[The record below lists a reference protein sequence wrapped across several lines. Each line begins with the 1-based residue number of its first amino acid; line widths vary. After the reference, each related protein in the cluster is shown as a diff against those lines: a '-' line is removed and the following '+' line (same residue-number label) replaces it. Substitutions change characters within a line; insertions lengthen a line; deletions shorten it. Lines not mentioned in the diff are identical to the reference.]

1 MELSVNINP
10 RNEVIKMT
18 IENQTI
24 EHEQVEEV
32 KPKRKYK
39 KRACA
44 LRKKT
49 CEKYDKLLNLI
60 NLQGDYM
67 MLQAH
72 FIYLAVVMDYATL
85 AQLQNDILPDM
96 KRMGLVKTQY
106 VGGTQAVML
115 VLKKTAVRHVKGLES
130 SKNAF
135 SVKESSSDFPKL
147 LNIMKIDYLI
157 ETIIPQIEEVNSEVA
172 EFQLNME
179 TLKEHLEDSF
189 STLLLKQKDEPHY
202 YLNLSRSRLGENKDV
217 YRTLKEIRRYSIF
230 NLARQKKSLK
240 QGITL
245 SKAEET
251 ALDYHEN
258 HYTNGYNS
266 KEYQA
271 IALID
276 PAKKTEYNYQGGNNH
291 KPKKNQFCEEKLIE
305 YERLPTDPRL
315 IITHFQKQNLY
326 VEMIWMDGVD
336 LVMFNTKRSLSSTY
350 IKNLL
355 ESIYMTF
362 IMVYGANFETHLKI
376 YFFNQEQVDAF
387 NRQWYRLKDKLTIY
401 QHNATNLTVEA
412 INMEIEDDY
421 LVTSSK

>member
-1 MELSVNINP
+1 
-10 RNEVIKMT
+10 MT
-18 IENQTI
+18 IEN
-24 EHEQVEEV
+24 EQIEEV

-44 LRKKT
+44 LRKKS
-49 CEKYDKLLNLI
+49 CEKYDDLLNLI

-72 FIYLAVVMDYATL
+72 FIYLAVVMDYATI

-96 KRMGLVKTQY
+96 KKKGLVKTQY

-115 VLKKTAVRHVKGLES
+115 VLKKTAIRHIKGLDS

-135 SVKESSSDFPKL
+135 SVKQSSSDFPKL

-157 ETIIPQIEEVNSEVA
+157 ETIIPRIEDANREVDD
-172 EFQLNME
+172 FQLNIE
-179 TLKEHLEDSF
+179 TLKDYLMDTF
-189 STLLLKQKDEPHY
+189 STLLLKQKDEPRY
-202 YLNLSRSRLGENKDV
+202 YFRLSDSSLGDNDQV
-217 YRTLKEIRRYSIF
+217 YHSLREIRRYSIF

-240 QGITL
+240 QGVVL
-245 SKAEET
+245 SEMEEKS
-251 ALDYHEN
+251 LDYHEN
-258 HYTNGYNS
+258 YFASGYIN
-266 KEYQA
+266 KAHNEAYKD
-271 IALID
+271 IALIKPTKVVD
-276 PAKKTEYNYQGGNNH
+276 YNPQTSDKH

-305 YERLPTDPRL
+305 YERLPNDPRL

-326 VEMIWMDGVD
+326 VEEVFMNGVT
-336 LVMFNTKRSLSSTY
+336 LVMFNTKRSLSEAY
-350 IKNLL
+350 IKSLL

-362 IMVYGANFETHLKI
+362 IVIYGANFTTHLKI

-387 NRQWYRLKDKLTIY
+387 NRLWHRIKGKLTIY
-401 QHNATNLTVEA
+401 QHNVSNLTVEP

-421 LVTSSK
+421 LVTSNK